1 MTGCPQ
7 SLHVPSNATIGLR
20 RSFSAV
26 IGSFSVGMAVA
37 SNSLSRFRSAKLPE
51 AKPVRFA
58 NNSGSRFET
67 YKLA

>member
-1 MTGCPQ
+1 MAGCPQ
-7 SLHVPSNATIGLR
+7 SLHFPSDATIGLR

-26 IGSFSVGMAVA
+26 IGSFSVGIAVT
-37 SNSLSRFRSAKLPE
+37 SNSLSRFRSSNLPE